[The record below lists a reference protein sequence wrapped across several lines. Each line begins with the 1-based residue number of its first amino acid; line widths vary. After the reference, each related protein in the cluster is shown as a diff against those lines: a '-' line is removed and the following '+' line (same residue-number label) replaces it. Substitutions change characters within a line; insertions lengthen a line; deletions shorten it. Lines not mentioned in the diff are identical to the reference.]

1 MLIPLFDIDKDLGA
15 YGYYGYNK
23 TKVIIIKTLEV
34 DINLEKKLSDIY
46 FKYKDMIMNPFFNK
60 KLLEDGNDN
69 NLKNKFIN
77 DVVNIIKN

>member
-1 MLIPLFDIDKDLGA
+1 LLIPLFDIEKDLGA

-34 DINLEKKLSDIY
+34 DINLEKKLSNIY
-46 FKYKDMIMNPFFNK
+46 LNYTNMIMNPFFNK

>member
-1 MLIPLFDIDKDLGA
+1 MLIPLFDIEKDLGA
-15 YGYYGYNK
+15 YGYNGYNK

-34 DINLEKKLSDIY
+34 DINLEKKLSNIY
-46 FKYKDMIMNPFFNK
+46 LNYTNMIMNPFFNK

>member
-1 MLIPLFDIDKDLGA
+1 
-15 YGYYGYNK
+15 
-23 TKVIIIKTLEV
+23 
-34 DINLEKKLSDIY
+34 
-46 FKYKDMIMNPFFNK
+46 MNPFFNK

>member
-1 MLIPLFDIDKDLGA
+1 MLIPLFDIEKDLGA

-23 TKVIIIKTLEV
+23 TKV
-34 DINLEKKLSDIY
+34 N
-46 FKYKDMIMNPFFNK
+46 MIMNPFFNK

>member
-34 DINLEKKLSDIY
+34 DINLEKKLSSIY
-46 FKYKDMIMNPFFNK
+46 LNYTNMIMILF
-60 KLLEDGNDN
+60 L
-69 NLKNKFIN
+69 
-77 DVVNIIKN
+77 IKNY

>member
-1 MLIPLFDIDKDLGA
+1 LLIPLFDIEKDLGA
-15 YGYYGYNK
+15 YGYNGYNK

-34 DINLEKKLSDIY
+34 DINLEKKLSNIY
-46 FKYKDMIMNPFFNK
+46 LNYTNMIMNPFFNK

>member
-1 MLIPLFDIDKDLGA
+1 MLIPLFDIEKDLGA

-34 DINLEKKLSDIY
+34 DINLEKKLSNIY
-46 FKYKDMIMNPFFNK
+46 LNYTNMIMNPFFNK